1 MSLDG
6 RTIRQKS
13 ALGRVYTGSTCEYI
27 TLGSITSNSGC
38 DDGTKFVIKQV
49 TGVRKQFLILN
60 GTPILGF
67 VTKGEKF
74 ADCSSYTEV
83 TLNVD
88 CKVHHPHHSSFSN
101 NIAITVFIAMIQ
113 MLRWLMG
120 CLMWTWQ
127 RQSPQVRSFLL
138 CVSPHHTTPHHTT
151 AHHTTPCARVR
162 QS

>member
-6 RTIRQKS
+6 RPIRQKR
-13 ALGRVYTGSTCEYI
+13 ALGRVYTGNTCEYL

-88 CKVHHPHHSSFSN
+88 CKVPCPPSSSS
-101 NIAITVFIAMIQ
+101 I
-113 MLRWLMG
+113 LWSLSS
-120 CLMWTWQ
+120 WQ
-127 RQSPQVRSFLL
+127 
-138 CVSPHHTTPHHTT
+138 
-151 AHHTTPCARVR
+151 
-162 QS
+162 

>member
-6 RTIRQKS
+6 RPIRQKR
-13 ALGRVYTGSTCEYI
+13 ALGRVYTGNTCEYL

-88 CKVHHPHHSSFSN
+88 CKVSCLTPSLSISCLHGNDP
-101 NIAITVFIAMIQ
+101 MC
-113 MLRWLMG
+113 RWLTG
-120 CLMWTWQ
+120 CLTWTWQ
-127 RQSPQVRSFLL
+127 
-138 CVSPHHTTPHHTT
+138 
-151 AHHTTPCARVR
+151 
-162 QS
+162 